1 MQDKKS
7 VLGAFTTIAFG
18 TALRFRVLPATD
30 RPDKVRL
37 TQRQPDWTHKMS
49 ASQWVTKVVT
59 YNSVPKVEER
69 LAIPTHNPDTG
80 EAYQPLTYLAHKP
93 VS

>member
-1 MQDKKS
+1 MQDKKTIT
-7 VLGAFTTIAFG
+7 GAITTVVFG
-18 TALRFRVLPATD
+18 PAHRFRVLPAAD

-37 TQRQPDWTHKMS
+37 TQRQPDWTHKLTGQ
-49 ASQWVTKVVT
+49 QWVTKVVT